1 MDVGLAIPFATL
13 DIPSVWRQAL
23 SLTPTSK
30 VLFSTD
36 AYSLPDIY
44 WLAARW
50 GRWGLAQVLGEL
62 MALGAFTQAEAIE
75 VAHQILHGNSEKLY
89 GVRL

>member
-1 MDVGLAIPFATL
+1 MGLAIPFATV

-23 SLTPTSK
+23 SLTPISK

-44 WLAARW
+44 WLAGRW
-50 GRWGLAQVLGEL
+50 GRWGLTQVLDEL
-62 MALGAFTQAEAIE
+62 ITIGAFTQDEALDA
-75 VAHQILHGNSEKLY
+75 AHQILHTNAEKLY
-89 GVRL
+89 EVKL